1 MKPGDEI
8 EVLIG
13 DLSSA
18 GWGIGRSEPSD
29 AGGPVVFVRGA
40 APGERVVARVNSVR
54 RNRFLADLAQI
65 LTPSPHRVT
74 PPCPHFG
81 RCPGCSLQHISYEG
95 QLEAKEARVAG
106 ILARALGRTDYSPVV
121 IPSPEPLGYRTHLTV
136 GCERDGSR
144 FSVGLVDPETR
155 KVVDIPDC
163 LLIPDWANVE
173 YGKLRE
179 LLVAAATE
187 LPPSFRLRLFFD
199 FDTRRTYVVSPRGPL
214 KRHRRLPGALGEIL
228 AVFPQPATL
237 ARTILG
243 VNLRLHP
250 ASFVQANQ
258 FMIEPLYRSGLEAV
272 HPLKDDIVC
281 ELYAGSG
288 FFTLALAGRV
298 REVVAIES
306 DRRACDNLVKSARD
320 LVGARRKG
328 RSKEPAI
335 HIAQGR
341 AESIFR
347 EIVDEF
353 APTLV
358 VANPPRS
365 GLHAEVRSA
374 LGSSESIRRIV
385 MISCDPSTCVRDMK
399 ELMSA
404 GFVPE
409 PAVLLDCYPQT
420 PHMEIVLAME
430 RP

>member
-1 MKPGDEI
+1 
-8 EVLIG
+8 
-13 DLSSA
+13 
-18 GWGIGRSEPSD
+18 
-29 AGGPVVFVRGA
+29 
-40 APGERVVARVNSVR
+40 
-54 RNRFLADLAQI
+54 
-65 LTPSPHRVT
+65 
-74 PPCPHFG
+74 
-81 RCPGCSLQHISYEG
+81 
-95 QLEAKEARVAG
+95 
-106 ILARALGRTDYSPVV
+106 
-121 IPSPEPLGYRTHLTV
+121 
-136 GCERDGSR
+136 
-144 FSVGLVDPETR
+144 
-155 KVVDIPDC
+155 
-163 LLIPDWANVE
+163 
-173 YGKLRE
+173 
-179 LLVAAATE
+179 
-187 LPPSFRLRLFFD
+187 
-199 FDTRRTYVVSPRGPL
+199 
-214 KRHRRLPGALGEIL
+214 
-228 AVFPQPATL
+228 
-237 ARTILG
+237 
-243 VNLRLHP
+243 
-250 ASFVQANQ
+250 
-258 FMIEPLYRSGLEAV
+258 
-272 HPLKDDIVC
+272 
-281 ELYAGSG
+281 
-288 FFTLALAGRV
+288 
-298 REVVAIES
+298 VVAIES